1 MLPEVLLV
9 QPGLLLAFLAAVLG
23 LRPSLLLNTT
33 PGTSSAVL
41 LMARQLPSATEARAC
56 SSVAFLSNSETSP

>member
-23 LRPSLLLNTT
+23 LLPSLLLNTT

-41 LMARQLPSATEARAC
+41 LMARQLPLKPGL
-56 SSVAFLSNSETSP
+56 VPQ